1 MLEASCCGL
10 QHASQVPPVGSGQP
24 QPYHSDLAYLE
35 DQFQLIETLVKARK
49 METSDDSFLLR
60 PDQRKPEAVVREL
73 RAKGRGLQA
82 KVERKMEATRKNGGR
97 WGEREEGRGKNVRD

>member
-1 MLEASCCGL
+1 MW
-10 QHASQVPPVGSGQP
+10 QVPPAGPGQP
-24 QPYHSDLAYLE
+24 QPYRSDLAYLE

-49 METSDDSFLLR
+49 METSDDNFLLR

-82 KVERKMEATRKNGGR
+82 KVERKMEATRRSGGR
-97 WGEREEGRGKNVRD
+97 WGGRNVRV